1 MAVAAHIAEV
11 MTEVRARI
19 KSLET
24 GFTPP
29 GLDVEIGNPAT
40 FAAPG
45 FSKPNHLVTLFLYR
59 IEPDHSAYLASPER
73 GMVVKLKV
81 LINVYGKKIN
91 SSQESAET
99 TELRVL
105 SEIMRLFM
113 EAPTIGPIKVKD
125 TPPVG
130 AMLPFVTQGITV
142 EAQQLSLDMEEI
154 NHIWTT
160 QGDTPFRTALVYS
173 FNYGVVAPKKPKD
186 EGPPVLRTQM
196 AKLGGPTGP
205 NDMGIY
211 PDLPGSEEDE
221 EKLKLGALAFKIGT
235 GANVK
240 LSPSLIRQPVVG
252 NIEPSLLLI
261 TEDGGDFDIVVE
273 KLKPLDGTWTAVPVP
288 HAGNPPAPVDARKI
302 SAVRRNSLLSGAAL
316 PAGTRVTIAAPTDGE
331 VYRLSVTHQT
341 EPGKYSIGY
350 VTLSIKSGGSS

>member
-11 MTEVRARI
+11 MTAVRVRI
-19 KSLET
+19 KSLDT

-45 FSKPNHLVTLFLYR
+45 FTNPNHLVTLFLYR
-59 IEPDHSAYLASPER
+59 IEPDHSSYLSSPER
-73 GMVVKLKV
+73 GMAVKLKV

-99 TELRVL
+99 TELRIL

-113 EAPTIGPIKVKD
+113 EATTIGPIKVKD

-142 EAQQLSLDMEEI
+142 DVQQLSLDMEEI

-186 EGPPVLRTQM
+186 EGPPVLRTEM
-196 AKLGGPTGP
+196 ARLGGPTGP

-211 PDLPGSEEDE
+211 PDLPDPEKDE
-221 EKLKLGALAFKIGT
+221 EKLKFGALAFKTGT

-240 LSPSLIRQPVVG
+240 LSPSLTRSPVAG
-252 NIEPSLLLI
+252 NIKPSLLLI
-261 TEDGGDFDIVVE
+261 TEDGGNFDIVVE
-273 KLKPLDGTWTAVPVP
+273 KLKPSEGTWIAVPVP
-288 HAGNPPAPVDARKI
+288 QAGNPPSPVHDRWI
-302 SAVRRNSLLSGAAL
+302 TAVRRDSLAPGAAL
-316 PAGTRVTIAAPTDGE
+316 PAGTGVTIAAPTDGE

-341 EPGKYSIGY
+341 EPDKYSIGY
-350 VTLSIKSGGSS
+350 VTLSIKSGGSP